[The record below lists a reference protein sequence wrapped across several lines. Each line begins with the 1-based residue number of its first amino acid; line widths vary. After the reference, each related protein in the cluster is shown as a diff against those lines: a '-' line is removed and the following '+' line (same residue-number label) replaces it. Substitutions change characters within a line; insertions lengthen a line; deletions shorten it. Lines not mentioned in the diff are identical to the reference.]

1 MLHCKFTVIFISY
14 KDKSHKVIII
24 TNSFMDRFLIIYRR
38 YSVCYTHFPSTMKT
52 LFTALL
58 ILVSTLETNAQEIL
72 ERSFF
77 SMKDTVTIYKYDTF
91 DLWQLNVRGEG
102 EGFYWDCS
110 NMLFLPVEVKFEITR
125 YKDTVPDFRDNAFR
139 LTAYEG
145 GGNEKV
151 YELYAMNDHALLFR
165 GFGIINNE
173 GSDMYRPYDK
183 PYSFLRFLWT
193 LGSSY
198 SENHQFR
205 NSTRTYMASGTLVLP
220 GRGTY
225 RAVKIKDSYPDG
237 NSMVNEYSWY
247 IDSIPY
253 PVIRVTDRFQKID
266 SSSFNTVSEFFLTK
280 ATTTDIK
287 DSYVHNTEVTPKL
300 IGNILTFQP
309 GFSLIGAYSIDGSQ
323 LRISQMN
330 DAEYAIESSLPSH
343 ICIIMRKEYGDIH
356 RHVIPV
362 QK

>member
-1 MLHCKFTVIFISY
+1 
-14 KDKSHKVIII
+14 
-24 TNSFMDRFLIIYRR
+24 
-38 YSVCYTHFPSTMKT
+38 MKT

-58 ILVSTLETNAQEIL
+58 ILISTLETNAQEIL

-77 SMKDTVTIYKYDTF
+77 AMKDTVTIFKYETF

-102 EGFYWDCS
+102 EGFYLDCS
-110 NMLFLPVEVKFEITR
+110 NMLFIPVEGKYEITK
-125 YKDTVPDFRDNAFR
+125 YKDTIPDFRDNSFL

-145 GGNEKV
+145 GSNDKV
-151 YELYAMNDHALLFR
+151 YELYSMNDHALLFR
-165 GFGIINNE
+165 GFGIVNE
-173 GSDMYRPYDK
+173 DGSNIYRPYDK
-183 PYSFLRFLWT
+183 PYSFLRFPWT

-225 RAVKIKDSYPDG
+225 RAVKIKDTYPDG

-287 DSYVHNTEVTPKL
+287 DSYVHNIEVTPKL
-300 IGNILTFQP
+300 IGNVLTLQP

>member
-1 MLHCKFTVIFISY
+1 
-14 KDKSHKVIII
+14 
-24 TNSFMDRFLIIYRR
+24 
-38 YSVCYTHFPSTMKT
+38 MKT

-58 ILVSTLETNAQEIL
+58 ILISTLETNAQEIL

-77 SMKDTVTIYKYDTF
+77 AMKDTVTIFKYETF

-110 NMLFLPVEVKFEITR
+110 NMLFIPVEGKYEITK
-125 YKDTVPDFRDNAFR
+125 YKDTIPDFRDNSFL

-145 GGNEKV
+145 GSNDKV
-151 YELYAMNDHALLFR
+151 YELYSMNDHALLFR
-165 GFGIINNE
+165 GFGIVNE
-173 GSDMYRPYDK
+173 DGSNIYRPYDK
-183 PYSFLRFLWT
+183 PYSFLRFPWT

-225 RAVKIKDSYPDG
+225 RAVKIKDTYPDG

-300 IGNILTFQP
+300 IGNVLTLQP